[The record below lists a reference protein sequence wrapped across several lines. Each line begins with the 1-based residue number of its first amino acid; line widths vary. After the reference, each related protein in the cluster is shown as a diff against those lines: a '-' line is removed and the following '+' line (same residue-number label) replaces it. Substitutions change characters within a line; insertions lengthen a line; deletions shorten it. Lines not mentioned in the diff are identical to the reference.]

1 MSTIPLTARTRRAPR
16 PGIFATIAILLLGTA
31 CTALAGGQKAAK
43 NLVTNPGAEAGT
55 GATPDGWSQAVFPA
69 SMSVD
74 GQVEYIWHDSEAH
87 GGQRSLCFKKTAP
100 RYFPVAQWSQKVAW
114 DGGAAG
120 KLAVSCWIKSRDATK
135 ATLTVQFNGED
146 GAQIGREFAAYVG
159 AKNDGGGPVTQD
171 WKEYKATVAVP
182 AGTKQITVAPE
193 MYGPGVVW
201 FDDITVSKT
210 E

>member
-1 MSTIPLTARTRRAPR
+1 MSSSTVPTTPIRRAPHVV
-16 PGIFATIAILLLGTA
+16 IFAIIAALILAAA
-31 CTALAGGQKAAK
+31 CTALAGGQKTAK

-55 GATPDGWSQAVFPA
+55 GAAPAGWSQAVFPPA
-69 SMSVD
+69 MSLD
-74 GQVEYIWHDSEAH
+74 GQVEYIWHASEAH
-87 GGQRSLCFKKTAP
+87 GGKRSLCFKKTAT

-114 DGGAAG
+114 DGSGG
-120 KLAVSCWIKSRDATK
+120 KFAVSCWIKSRDAAK

-159 AKNDGGGPVTQD
+159 AKNDGDPPVTQD

-182 AGTKQITVAPE
+182 AGTTQITVAPE

-201 FDDITVSKT
+201 FDDITVSKA